1 MTFKS
6 ARFKLTLWY
15 VLIVMMISVTF
26 SAVVYLISFHEV
38 QILNQNQANI
48 LRTRNL
54 DSNMFPPN
62 FSIKDFDD
70 FRTQQLEQL
79 KYDMIRNLFLTNF
92 AIIIL
97 AGLASYSFARRTLKP
112 IEEMVTKQNN
122 FTADASHELRT
133 PLAAMKLETEVALR
147 DKKINLADA
156 KNLLKS
162 NLEEIDK
169 LENLANSLLALAQYE
184 TSIKVI
190 KTENFKL
197 KEAINIAIL
206 QIKPLAENKSIAIKS
221 NVDEQIIR
229 ANKNQ
234 FVQVLNI
241 LLDNA
246 VKYSPDKS
254 SVELRS
260 VVKNKQISVS
270 VIDHGVGI
278 KVSDLPYI
286 YNRFYRADQSRSKEE
301 YTGYG
306 LGLSIAKQIIE
317 KNNWEISVKSNP
329 NQGTTFT
336 VKLLVS

>member
-1 MTFKS
+1 MTFKN
-6 ARFKLTLWY
+6 ARLKLTIWY
-15 VLIVMMISVTF
+15 VLIVMLISVTF

-97 AGLASYSFARRTLKP
+97 AGLASYSFARRTLRP

-184 TSIKVI
+184 ISKKVI
-190 KTENFKL
+190 ETKKFNL
-197 KEAINIAIL
+197 KEAINIATL
-206 QIKPLAENKSIAIKS
+206 QIKPLAQNKSIIIKS
-221 NVDEQIIR
+221 NVDEQIIG
-229 ANKNQ
+229 ADKNQ

-270 VIDHGVGI
+270 VIDHGIGI
-278 KVSDLPYI
+278 KASDLPYI

-306 LGLSIAKQIIE
+306 LGLSIAKQIVE
-317 KNNWEISVKSNP
+317 KNNWEISVESNP
-329 NQGTTFT
+329 NHGTAFT